1 MVSAF
6 FEVGC
11 DLRNALAGDV
21 IGFHMDQ
28 DICVFDFA
36 ASRST
41 TFGAHYDSPVTAMI
55 NRTGTRDQPSYR
67 FCDSRDSWKEL
78 WDGEGLK

>member
-28 DICVFDFA
+28 
-36 ASRST
+36 
-41 TFGAHYDSPVTAMI
+41 
-55 NRTGTRDQPSYR
+55 
-67 FCDSRDSWKEL
+67 
-78 WDGEGLK
+78 GEHPPDVMNVGRPDLIA